1 MKYGKREILRKNET
15 RIPGIKLTKIF
26 YCIDVVTVRRRS
38 HKISTRQ
45 NGEAERDY
53 R

>member
-15 RIPGIKLTKIF
+15 CIPGIKLTKIF
-26 YCIDVVTVRRRS
+26 YCLDVVTVRRRS
-38 HKISTRQ
+38 HKISSRQ